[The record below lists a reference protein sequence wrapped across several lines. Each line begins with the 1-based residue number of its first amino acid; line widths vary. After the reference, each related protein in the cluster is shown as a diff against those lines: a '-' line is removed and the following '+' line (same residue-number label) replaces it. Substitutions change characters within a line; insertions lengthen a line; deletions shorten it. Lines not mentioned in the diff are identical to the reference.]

1 VADFDE
7 IATSFW
13 DDDLPG
19 VQPPLTEAMVRDAE
33 HVLGVVLPGTLLALL
48 RIQNGGGVAA
58 ARSAHPTGEPTS
70 WAADHVPFEYLMG
83 IGRAEGRLSILDTPY
98 LVEEWDLP
106 APVVLLT
113 GDGHWWIA
121 LDYRECGPEGEPS
134 VTWLDADAEEELAL
148 APDFRSFAEALTPPP
163 EHQESSGGAAV

>member
-13 DDDLPG
+13 DDDFPG
-19 VQPPLTEAMVRDAE
+19 VQPPLTDAMVRDAE
-33 HVLGVVLPGTLLALL
+33 QVLGVVLPGTLLALL
-48 RIQNGGGVAA
+48 RIQNGGGVADV
-58 ARSAHPTGEPTS
+58 RSAYPTGESTS
-70 WAADHVPFEYLMG
+70 WAAGHVPFEYLMG

-106 APVVLLT
+106 APVVLLS

-121 LDYRECGPEGEPS
+121 LDYRKPGEPS

-148 APDFRSFAEALTPPP
+148 APDFRSFVEALTPPP
-163 EHQESSGGAAV
+163 EDQ